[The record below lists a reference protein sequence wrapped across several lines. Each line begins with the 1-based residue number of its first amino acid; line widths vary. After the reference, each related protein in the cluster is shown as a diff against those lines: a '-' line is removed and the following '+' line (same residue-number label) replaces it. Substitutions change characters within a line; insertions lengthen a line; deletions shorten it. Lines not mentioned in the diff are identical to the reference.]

1 MARSQLR
8 DARVHETATA
18 VAERGK
24 DLGAKGW
31 SFIKGVYGTV
41 ATQVESVAKDNGYKL
56 DLGTAFLEPP
66 NIHISHLRSMVCLML
81 LLKALDV
88 LLVRLLHHPMTTCE
102 LGSIK
107 LACNYTACRACTES
121 SSHVSSVQAANMAL
135 GPTPP

>member
-56 DLGTAFLEPP
+56 DLGTALSGPR
-66 NIHISHLRSMVCLML
+66 NIRVGRVCSMVCRML
-81 LLKALDV
+81 LVRALDV
-88 LLVRLLHHPMTTCE
+88 LLVRLLHHSMTTCE
-102 LGSIK
+102 LGSTK
-107 LACNYTACRACTES
+107 LACNHTACQTCTES

>member
-56 DLGTAFLEPP
+56 DLGEP
-66 NIHISHLRSMVCLML
+66 LWG
-81 LLKALDV
+81 LD
-88 LLVRLLHHPMTTCE
+88 L
-102 LGSIK
+102 
-107 LACNYTACRACTES
+107 
-121 SSHVSSVQAANMAL
+121 
-135 GPTPP
+135 